1 VSRGLKIDLLFNYA
15 SLGVLAAAG
24 LLMNLVVVRL
34 MGEAALGIFNQAY
47 AIYIASSQLAVGG
60 AHISVL
66 RSVAQARGGPR
77 EVGAVIASGVA
88 LSASLG
94 ALWCLIIALSREWWG
109 ALLDSPGV
117 VGSLL
122 FVAPALIL
130 FSINKTLLAALNGL
144 QSMRKFAVLQALRF
158 SALIAAL
165 TLIAYRHGPVEA
177 LSAAFLV
184 AELVVLGVAVPCLLT
199 KVNVRDAHIEWPW
212 LKHHLTFGA
221 KGMLS
226 GVFIE
231 LNTRIDVLAIGFF
244 LSDKEVG
251 RYSLAAVFAEGL
263 YQCLVVVRNQVN
275 PLLCKLLLTP
285 DRQPVIRMVHAAW
298 RYLYPGMAITY
309 LLGLAVFH
317 FVSSYQAQLSEPL
330 QTLSCAAI
338 LGAGVVAVS
347 GFVPFDGILLHSG
360 RPEYYTL
367 LTFSTAATNA
377 VLNLLLIP
385 ILGIQG
391 AALATGL
398 ALGLSVLYLSGI
410 MRWQLGFSYLN
421 SRLLRS

>member
-1 VSRGLKIDLLFNYA
+1 LSRGLKIDLLFNYA

-34 MGEAALGIFNQAY
+34 MGEAALGVFNQAY

-60 AHISVL
+60 VHISVL
-66 RSVAQARGGPR
+66 RSVAQAQGGPR
-77 EVGAVIASGVA
+77 EVARVIASGLV
-88 LSASLG
+88 LSGSLG
-94 ALWCLIIALSREWWG
+94 VLWCVIIALSRGVWG

-117 VGSLL
+117 VGSLS

-144 QSMRKFAVLQALRF
+144 QSMRVFAVLQALRF
-158 SALIAAL
+158 CVLIGAL
-165 TLIAYRHGPVEA
+165 TIVACWQRPVAE

-184 AELVVLGVAVPCLLT
+184 AELVVMAVAVPCVLA
-199 KVNVRDAHIEWPW
+199 KVGFRHVHIERTW
-212 LKHHLTFGA
+212 LMHHLQFGA

-275 PLLCKLLLTP
+275 PVLCRLLLLP
-285 DRQPVIRMVHAAW
+285 DRQPVLRMVHAAW

-309 LLGLAVFH
+309 LLGLATFH
-317 FVSSYQAQLSEPL
+317 FILSYQVQISEPA

-338 LGAGVVAVS
+338 LGAGVLAVS

-360 RPEYYTL
+360 RPAYYTL
-367 LTFSTAATNA
+367 FTFAITATNA
-377 VLNLLLIP
+377 VFNLLLIP
-385 ILGIQG
+385 LLGIQG

-398 ALGLSVLYLSGI
+398 ALALSVFYLSGI

-421 SRLLRS
+421 TSPLRG